1 MSGERSPGRERR
13 SGFLA
18 VNKSAG
24 MTSHDVVARV
34 RRRFGYQKTG
44 HAGTLDPMAEG
55 VLVLGMGR
63 DATRRLGAIMGEDK
77 EYRVVMV
84 LGTATDS
91 QDAEGKVL
99 ERRPWNGVTKEAV
112 LTALDRFKG
121 AQNQVPPMHSALKHQ
136 GQPLY
141 RLARR
146 GLVVP
151 REARPIFIHELE
163 LCAFDG
169 PEVALRIVCSKGAY
183 VRTLC
188 ADIGAALGC
197 GAHMKYLVRTRVGGF
212 LLKDALPLDVLL
224 RMTPEEFERRLLPV
238 EAADGINDKCQ
249 MTNDKTRRGFS
260 FGHL

>member
-1 MSGERSPGRERR
+1 MSGERLPERR

-24 MTSHDVVARV
+24 MTSHDVVAHV
-34 RRRFGYQKTG
+34 RRRFGCQKAG

-55 VLVLGMGR
+55 VLVLGVGR
-63 DATRRLGAIMGEDK
+63 EATRRLSAIMGEDK
-77 EYRVVMV
+77 EYRAVMM
-84 LGTATDS
+84 LGVATDS

-99 ERRPWNGVTKEAV
+99 ERKPWDGITKEAV

-121 AQNQVPPMHSALKHQ
+121 AQSQVPPMHSALKHR

-163 LCAFDG
+163 LCAFEA
-169 PEVALRIVCSKGAY
+169 PEVGLRIVCSKGMY

-188 ADIGAALGC
+188 ADIGDALGC
-197 GAHMKYLVRTRVGGF
+197 GAHMKYLMRTRVGKF
-212 LLKDALPLDVLL
+212 SIEDALPLDALL
-224 RMTPEEFERRLLPV
+224 RMTPEEFEKRLLPIAETV
-238 EAADGINDKCQ
+238 
-249 MTNDKTRRGFS
+249 
-260 FGHL
+260 